1 MQGTQD
7 YPPWVIPSEHAQL
20 DFVRI
25 KHIGLALQCYAWR
38 SRRHSGGVAEWWSR
52 MVPLSHP
59 VGAKIAIPFGDRL
72 VALRAKALR
81 SDCGTER
88 VLRERPKS

>member
-7 YPPWVIPSEHAQL
+7 CPPWVIPSEHTQL

-38 SRRHSGGVAEWWSR
+38 SRRHSGGVAVRWSR

-59 VGAKIAIPFGDRL
+59 ACSTPAIL
-72 VALRAKALR
+72 SNCKHKTCVARQEPLTV
-81 SDCGTER
+81 S
-88 VLRERPKS
+88 

>member
-7 YPPWVIPSEHAQL
+7 YPPCVIPSGHTQL

-38 SRRHSGGVAEWWSR
+38 SRRHSGGVAE
-52 MVPLSHP
+52 
-59 VGAKIAIPFGDRL
+59 L
-72 VALRAKALR
+72 VVENEPSR
-81 SDCGTER
+81 SDHNVKTTSRSGDCAAGAEGDGQT
-88 VLRERPKS
+88 VW